1 MTIFPNYS
9 LQAVHAQTYY
19 IIECQYPQYG
29 QQKGN
34 NMKEGQFCS
43 VHFSD
48 GCCIGKIVS
57 DDGDT
62 ITVAFYNGIMKGIP
76 KERVIP
82 FGY

>member
-1 MTIFPNYS
+1 
-9 LQAVHAQTYY
+9 
-19 IIECQYPQYG
+19 
-29 QQKGN
+29 
-34 NMKEGQFCS
+34 MKEGQFCS

-62 ITVAFYNGIMKGIP
+62 ITVAFDNGIMKGIP
-76 KERVIP
+76 KERVMP